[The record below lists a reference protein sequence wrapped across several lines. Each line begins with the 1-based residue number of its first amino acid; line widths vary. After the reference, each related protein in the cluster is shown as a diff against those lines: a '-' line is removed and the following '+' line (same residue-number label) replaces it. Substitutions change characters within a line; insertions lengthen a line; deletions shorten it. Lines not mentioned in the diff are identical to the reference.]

1 MNLKPTGRFA
11 RRGAPRLEI
20 TAMIDIIFLL
30 LIYFILSTT
39 YDPPESQLTPAL
51 QVQRDGAGRASELT
65 PQVVE
70 VTLIDRL
77 PGFRLGS
84 RVFRNQEE
92 LTGVLRQLPKAQ
104 GVIIRGHDVVTTE
117 WATSALQAARD
128 AGFSRVT
135 YVPAR

>member
-11 RRGAPRLEI
+11 RAGAPRLEV

-39 YDPPESQLTPAL
+39 YEPPESQLTPAL
-51 QVQRDGAGRASELT
+51 QVQHDGAGRASELT

-70 VTLIDRL
+70 VTMIDRL

-84 RVFRNQEE
+84 HVIRDQDE
-92 LTGVLRQLPKAQ
+92 LTGILRQLPKAQ
-104 GVIIRGHDVVTTE
+104 GVIIRGHDAVATE

-128 AGFSRVT
+128 AGFVRVT